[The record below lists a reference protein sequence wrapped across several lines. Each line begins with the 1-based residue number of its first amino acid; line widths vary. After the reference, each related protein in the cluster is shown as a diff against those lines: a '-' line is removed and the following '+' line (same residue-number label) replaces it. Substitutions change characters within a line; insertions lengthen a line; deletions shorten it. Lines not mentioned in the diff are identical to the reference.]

1 MGASVASTKNCP
13 RDCAPS
19 RPKRGDWIQRTQQGS
34 DESFGALDL
43 SLLAAAGHRALA
55 VLCRNK
61 LHNLPGE
68 SRPAPG
74 RGADRAG
81 RRRAG
86 TTTAASSMELAVPDP
101 RVLAVR

>member
-43 SLLAAAGHRALA
+43 SLLAPAGHRALA

-68 SRPAPG
+68 SRPPP
-74 RGADRAG
+74 RRVADLAVRS
-81 RRRAG
+81 RAG
-86 TTTAASSMELAVPDP
+86 TTTADSSIQLSVPHT
-101 RVLAVR
+101 RL